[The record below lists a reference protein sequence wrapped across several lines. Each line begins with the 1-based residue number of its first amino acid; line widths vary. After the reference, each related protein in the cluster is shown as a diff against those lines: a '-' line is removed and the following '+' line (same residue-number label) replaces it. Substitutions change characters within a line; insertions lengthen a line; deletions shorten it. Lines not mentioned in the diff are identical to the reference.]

1 MIEPKAFLKME
12 YELAQLLAQKHG
24 LTKGL
29 FELRLKKALHRAP
42 RAVQQAADGFLQ
54 ARTQMGH
61 PKLMRLMDPAK
72 AEADFQTLRTHL
84 RAIDVADR
92 RKGLVLGI
100 LGSVSFN
107 LLVVAVALLIWLLWR
122 GYL

>member
-29 FELRLKKALHRAP
+29 FDMRLKKALRRAP
-42 RAVQQAADGFLQ
+42 REVQKAADGFLL
-54 ARTQMGH
+54 ARAQMGN
-61 PKLMRLMDPAK
+61 PKLMRLMDPVR
-72 AEADFQTLRTHL
+72 AEADFQTLRGHF

-107 LLVVAVALLIWLLWR
+107 LLVVAAALLIWLVWR